1 MMHDR
6 NITAHGQ
13 CERSRRTA
21 GFPAQLKCRIC
32 DRGPC
37 RFGIGERVIEES
49 ATITPEMWAEIPNRL
64 HGAVINT
71 RGEAI

>member
-6 NITAHGQ
+6 DITAHGQ

-21 GFPAQLKCRIC
+21 GFLRSGAAASAIS
-32 DRGPC
+32 GPC
-37 RFGIGERVIEES
+37 RFGIGE
-49 ATITPEMWAEIPNRL
+49 PEPVPFEFTNRL
-64 HGAVINT
+64 HGAVINA